1 MAHQDRASTDA
12 SRFEPFRFRTPSI
25 GARLRRARDSSV
37 FFHRGPR
44 RSSGRAGDRAQRK
57 SEKHVDVC
65 RWSFPRCRN
74 LAHVD
79 GGADAGNR
87 RDERLRACRAR
98 ADRRQGSGRGG
109 ALSRELILVARRLES
124 PVRTQAA
131 VAARHVR
138 MASSRKTRSVRRDV
152 RWRWT
157 SKVLRRE
164 WTRSVELIRAI

>member
-12 SRFEPFRFRTPSI
+12 SRFEPFRFEAPSI

-157 SKVLRRE
+157 SKVF
-164 WTRSVELIRAI
+164 WTAA